1 MKTTI
6 KALIATASIALVSG
20 LASAQ
25 TPATLDQLLEQV
37 KRDRISEQRINEAR
51 EREFMDERAD
61 KQALLR
67 AAEAALRAEEQRGDR
82 LAAQFAANEQTLS
95 DKEIELEQATG
106 TLGEMFGVVRQASA
120 DAYGVISTSIVSA
133 QFPGREAFLA
143 EMAND
148 AKGLPNIR
156 ELEELWLALQT
167 EMTESGKIARFT
179 TEVVDLNGGATTQE
193 VVRIGTFNLVG
204 EQGYLTFND
213 QDGRVQPLGRQPEG
227 FQVSSTQ
234 DLIGASSGI
243 VATFVDPSRG
253 AILELFKQK
262 ATLSERYHAGGIVG
276 YIITVMLIIGLLIGL
291 WKIVSLTAVGSKM
304 KSQLNNI
311 DNPSNKNPL
320 GRILTVYQA
329 NKTVDS
335 ESLELKLDEAI
346 LKELPRIEAGINI
359 IKIFAAIAP
368 LLGLLGTVLGMIAT
382 FQQITL
388 FGTGDPRIM
397 AGSISM
403 ALVTTAQ
410 GIIAALPLILMH
422 SVVAGRSKSI
432 VHILDEQTAGI
443 IAQHAE
449 SSKGSANSGSM

>member
-1 MKTTI
+1 MKTII
-6 KALIATASIALVSG
+6 KTLVAASSLSLMAGV
-20 LASAQ
+20 ASAQ
-25 TPATLDQLLEQV
+25 TANTLDQLLDQV
-37 KRDRISEQRINEAR
+37 KNDRISEQRINAAR
-51 EREFMDERAD
+51 ERAFLDARAD

-67 AAEAALRAEEQRGDR
+67 TAQATLQAEEQRGER
-82 LAAQFAANEQTLS
+82 LTAQFAENEQAAI
-95 DKEIELEQATG
+95 DKEVELDQKAG

-133 QFPGREAFLA
+133 QYPGRDVFLA
-143 EMAND
+143 EMAQD
-148 AKGLPNIR
+148 SKGLPNIA

-167 EMTESGKIARFT
+167 EMTESGKVARFT
-179 TEVVDLNGGATTQE
+179 TEVVDLDGGSTTQE

-204 EQGYLTFND
+204 EEGYLSFND
-213 QDGRVQPLGRQPEG
+213 RDGRIEPLGRQPES
-227 FQVSSTQ
+227 FQVASTQ
-234 DLIGASSGI
+234 DLLSASSGV

-262 ATLSERYHAGGIVG
+262 ATWAERYHQGDVVG
-276 YIITVMLIIGLLIGL
+276 YVITFMLIVGLLIGF
-291 WKIVSLTAVGSKM
+291 WKIIALTAVSGKM
-304 KSQLNNI
+304 RSQLNNI
-311 DNPSNKNPL
+311 DNPSNSNPL

-335 ESLELKLDEAI
+335 ENLELKLDEAI
-346 LKELPRIEAGINI
+346 LKELPRVESGINI

-368 LLGLLGTVLGMIAT
+368 LLGLLGTVLGMIET

-403 ALVTTAQ
+403 ALVTTAM

-422 SVVAGRSKSI
+422 SVVAGRAKSI

-449 SSKGSANSGSM
+449 SEKA